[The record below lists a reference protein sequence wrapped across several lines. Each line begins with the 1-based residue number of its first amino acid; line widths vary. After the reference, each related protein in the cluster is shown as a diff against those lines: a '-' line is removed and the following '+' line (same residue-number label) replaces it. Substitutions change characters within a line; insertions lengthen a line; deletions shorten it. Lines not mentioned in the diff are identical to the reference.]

1 MEGFSHLNETVYG
14 RVEQLILIRSNLD
27 MEVWLEKW
35 KERYEDKLRQVPY
48 DKNPLWLNRKK
59 IQNTLDDND
68 DNDDDGDNNNYDED
82 DDDGDNGCEVRID
95 VSLV

>member
-59 IQNTLDDND
+59 KFKIL
-68 DNDDDGDNNNYDED
+68 
-82 DDDGDNGCEVRID
+82 
-95 VSLV
+95 